1 MRAALIS
8 REPHLLGARSH
19 KRQNVNCQHTAVR
32 HRDQERC
39 DSLCTA
45 PKAAHRSVCGVAVGR
60 TGNVRRMNESTKHP
74 RGGLKDQL
82 ALLRRRLLQRGRS
95 SRRDIDELIQEGFLR
110 LCLYQRSQKV
120 PVRDPVGF
128 LVEAVEKVHIDRARR
143 AVLTQRIF
151 SDQSVEEVDCVDTNS
166 PEQDA
171 ELQELIERIEW
182 SLAAANPRTR
192 EAFLLHRFDGRS
204 SAEIAEQLGISSR
217 AVRDHIAKALLLI
230 DNALSRDE

>member
-1 MRAALIS
+1 
-8 REPHLLGARSH
+8 
-19 KRQNVNCQHTAVR
+19 
-32 HRDQERC
+32 
-39 DSLCTA
+39 
-45 PKAAHRSVCGVAVGR
+45 
-60 TGNVRRMNESTKHP
+60 MNEQTKHL

-95 SRRDIDELIQEGFLR
+95 SRRDLDELIQEGFLR
-110 LCLYQRSQKV
+110 LCRYQQTQKA
-120 PVRDPVGF
+120 PIRDPVAF

-151 SDQSVEEVDCVDTNS
+151 SDQSVEELDCVDTNS

-171 ELQELIERIEW
+171 EAHELIERIEW

-192 EAFLLHRFDGRS
+192 EAFLLHRFDGLS
-204 SAEIAEQLGISSR
+204 SAEIAEQLGISAR

-230 DNALSRDE
+230 DNELLRE